1 MSSQQNSVVSVIP
14 GITLNNSVEKGVYQ
28 LQTLTI
34 NPNQLEKSATL
45 IEQNSSNLL
54 VGAFQT
60 LHGNLNTSIL
70 LWKHP
75 TLAAAS
81 NLVSQQMKSNSY
93 QSSYWYWLLI
103 QSFLLKAK
111 IGSRLQ
117 VDILKSW
124 YLIRYHLYNSCL
136 IGKLTWHWC
145 KISILIKFSN
155 TLTM

>member
-1 MSSQQNSVVSVIP
+1 
-14 GITLNNSVEKGVYQ
+14 VEKGVYQ

-60 LHGNLNTSIL
+60 LHGNLNTSVL

-93 QSSYWYWLLI
+93 QSSYWY
-103 QSFLLKAK
+103 
-111 IGSRLQ
+111 
-117 VDILKSW
+117 
-124 YLIRYHLYNSCL
+124 
-136 IGKLTWHWC
+136 
-145 KISILIKFSN
+145 
-155 TLTM
+155 